1 MPRSRHGIIW
11 KIIFQFDFLTWRE
24 RIRLG
29 SCYRASRIFNFFIIR
44 KKKKEIISNHGRWSE
59 RKEKGKKWIEIRGI
73 IWKIILTFWPDVNEY
88 VGLGSCYSASRVCG
102 FLISLLF
109 TFVKREK
116 RKKKRNHFQ
125 RWFER
130 KEKGGNGSKLA
141 DTLTQKQAERR
152 RDADPPSFK
161 RLNRNRNYSNPIYI
175 RDSPLACGDR
185 SCTMQYRCGW
195 CGARDNGS
203 DGRRADVGLGCSPGE
218 VPAGSQVPVSRSSPR
233 QRCAPEPLPAPL
245 FAPLLNEMRN

>member
-1 MPRSRHGIIW
+1 MDRNSW
-11 KIIFQFDFLTWRE
+11 NNLENNFDFLTWRE
-24 RIRLG
+24 RIRWFGIVLF
-29 SCYRASRIFNFFIIR
+29 CVTCLRIFNFFIIH
-44 KKKKEIISNHGRWSE
+44 IHI
-59 RKEKGKKWIEIRGI
+59 
-73 IWKIILTFWPDVNEY
+73 
-88 VGLGSCYSASRVCG
+88 
-102 FLISLLF
+102 
-109 TFVKREK
+109 KREK